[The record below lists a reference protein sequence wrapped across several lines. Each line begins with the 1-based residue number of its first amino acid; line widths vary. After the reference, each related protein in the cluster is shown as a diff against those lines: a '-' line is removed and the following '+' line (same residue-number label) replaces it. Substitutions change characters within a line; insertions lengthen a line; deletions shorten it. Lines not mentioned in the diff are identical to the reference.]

1 MRKPSNEF
9 VILPCV
15 KYLRCKRYRR
25 RRHLGKGLPEVTPVE
40 SVGYELVETGS
51 PHFLSGG

>member
-1 MRKPSNEF
+1 MRKPSDEF

-15 KYLRCKRYRR
+15 KYLRYKRYRCC
-25 RRHLGKGLPEVTPVE
+25 RHLGKGLPEVTPVE